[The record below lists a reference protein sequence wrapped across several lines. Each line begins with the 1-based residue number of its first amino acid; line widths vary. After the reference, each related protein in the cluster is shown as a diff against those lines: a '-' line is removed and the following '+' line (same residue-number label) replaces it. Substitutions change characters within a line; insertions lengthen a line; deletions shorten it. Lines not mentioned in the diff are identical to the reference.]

1 MQGLPE
7 LSVRLSLFPTSRAI
21 SEPLQIGRTGAID
34 QLLAWVLAGTSV
46 LLLEER
52 RIGKSSVALAVLDRI
67 RDADDGTLALHADL
81 RDGVGDSVALVRKLL
96 DQAAGQ
102 GAGARI
108 TALAAKNKLARGVN
122 EKVRRQIR
130 LAGTLLGVDDEIAT
144 ILDLG
149 EALTPGRTTSLSR
162 ALDALD
168 AHGRIT
174 GNRVVVFIDEI
185 QDLLGWDD
193 TTQTQSEIRAG
204 ARRRDGTLA
213 FIFAGS
219 DPTAL
224 ELFEPGAKLDFV
236 GERYELPAIPLE
248 AWQEGL
254 RTRFRQA
261 GYDISPDQIAQ
272 IYLAT
277 DGHPQLTMSICAHT
291 IQWADSDGATAITP
305 AIVRRAITAAR
316 RHPSFKRSR

>member
-7 LSVRLSLFPTSRAI
+7 LPVRLSLFPTSRAI

-34 QLLAWVLAGTSV
+34 QLLAWALAGTNV

-67 RDADDGTLALHADL
+67 RNAGDGTLALHADL

-96 DQAAGQ
+96 DQAATQ
-102 GAGARI
+102 DAGTRI
-108 TALAAKNKLARGVN
+108 TALAAKNKLARNVN

-130 LAGTLLGVDDEIAT
+130 LAGTLLGVDNEIAT

-162 ALDALD
+162 ALNALD

-185 QDLLGWDD
+185 QDLLKWGDA
-193 TTQTQSEIRAG
+193 TQTQSEIRAV

-219 DPTAL
+219 DPTAR

-236 GERYELPAIPLE
+236 GERYELPAISLE

-254 RTRFRQA
+254 QTRFQQA
-261 GYDISPDQIAQ
+261 GYDISPEQIAQ

-277 DGHPQLTMSICAHT
+277 DGHPQLTMSVCAHT
-291 IQWADSDGATAITP
+291 ILWADDPEATAITR
-305 AIVRRAITAAR
+305 AIVRRAITAAKK
-316 RHPSFKRSR
+316 HPSRVGS

>member
-7 LSVRLSLFPTSRAI
+7 LAVRLSLFPTSRAI

-34 QLLAWVLAGTSV
+34 QLLAWALAGTSV

-96 DQAAGQ
+96 DQAATQ
-102 GAGARI
+102 DAGRRI
-108 TALAAKNKLARGVN
+108 TALAAKNKLARSVN
-122 EKVRRQIR
+122 EKVRQQIR
-130 LAGTLLGVDDEIAT
+130 LAGKLLGVDDEIAT

-174 GNRVVVFIDEI
+174 GTRVVVFIDEI
-185 QDLLGWDD
+185 QDLLEWGD
-193 TTQTQSEIRAG
+193 TTQTQSEIRAT

-224 ELFEPGAKLDFV
+224 ELFEPGAKLDFI
-236 GERYELPAIPLE
+236 GERYQLPAIPLD

-254 RTRFRQA
+254 KTRFEQA
-261 GYDISPDQIAQ
+261 GYDISPEPIAQ
-272 IYLAT
+272 IHLET
-277 DGHPQLTMSICAHT
+277 DGHPQLTMSVCAHT
-291 IQWADSDGATAITP
+291 IQWADSAKATVITP
-305 AIVRRAITAAR
+305 TIVRRAISAAR
-316 RHPSFKRSR
+316 RHPSRLRAK

>member
-1 MQGLPE
+1 LP
-7 LSVRLSLFPTSRAI
+7 VRLSLFPTSRAI

-34 QLLAWVLAGTSV
+34 QLLAWALAGTSV

-67 RDADDGTLALHADL
+67 RNAGDGTLALHADL

-96 DQAAGQ
+96 DQATTQDAGT
-102 GAGARI
+102 RI
-108 TALAAKNKLARGVN
+108 TALAAKNKLARNVN

-130 LAGTLLGVDDEIAT
+130 LTGTLLGVDNEIAT

-162 ALDALD
+162 ALNALD

-185 QDLLGWDD
+185 QDLLKWGDA
-193 TTQTQSEIRAG
+193 TQTQSEIRAV

-219 DPTAL
+219 DPTAR
-224 ELFEPGAKLDFV
+224 ELFTPGAKLDFV
-236 GERYELPAIPLE
+236 GERYELPAISLE

-254 RTRFRQA
+254 QTRFRQA
-261 GYDISPDQIAQ
+261 GHDISPEQIAQ

-277 DGHPQLTMSICAHT
+277 DGHPQLTMSVCAHT
-291 IQWADSDGATAITP
+291 ILWADDPEATAITP
-305 AIVRRAITAAR
+305 AIVLRAITAAKK
-316 RHPSFKRSR
+316 HPSRVGS